1 MSVVG
6 QTTSSNTGLT
16 EISDAAQRLPQG
28 GKETAAR
35 CNPATFIS
43 LGKGRCP
50 GEQDTKTYL
59 PVLPMALTAATAAV
73 AHGTSGPALPRKHRG
88 SGQGAGREPR
98 RGSSTG
104 WPGAP
109 GGDQRTLPNGQA
121 CAKFPRS
128 SSPRSAHA
136 GMKEHESKGQQA
148 PVRSRNRRWEQ
159 LAKPPRSTSRPQE
172 GLRGP
177 AAQGWEQ
184 RCLNPQ
190 HLHQRLPISGC
201 PAETPFCSQ
210 ALTLA
215 PAQSRATGLTK
226 RVVCPLP
233 TGGRREAFL
242 PAIRARWFGE
252 GLPSLSS

>member
-1 MSVVG
+1 MPRG
-6 QTTSSNTGLT
+6 IGHQNLL
-16 EISDAAQRLPQG
+16 A
-28 GKETAAR
+28 
-35 CNPATFIS
+35 
-43 LGKGRCP
+43 
-50 GEQDTKTYL
+50 
-59 PVLPMALTAATAAV
+59 VLPMALTAATAAV
-73 AHGTSGPALPRKHRG
+73 ARGTSGPALPRRHRG

-104 WPGAP
+104 WPWAP
-109 GGDQRTLPNGQA
+109 GGGQRTLPNGQA

-210 ALTLA
+210 ALTL
-215 PAQSRATGLTK
+215 RASPVKSHRINEESG
-226 RVVCPLP
+226 VPP
-233 TGGRREAFL
+233 PHGGTQRG
-242 PAIRARWFGE
+242 I
-252 GLPSLSS
+252 STCN